1 LEREFEDV
9 AGLVDSIGTPVNLFG
24 HSYGGI
30 CALEAS
36 ILSDRI
42 GRLVLYEPPI
52 PSVGFRIY
60 PPGIIDR
67 LQNLLDTGDREGVLV
82 TFMTELVRMPEAEII
97 LTKSMPAWP
106 SRVGA
111 AHTIPRELTAHEHY
125 GFKPERFKEMTVPT
139 LLLVGGESPEHVKA
153 STQSLQAALPNSR
166 VVVLPG
172 QQHVAMETAP
182 DLLARET
189 LNFLLDE
196 GWGRS

>member
-1 LEREFEDV
+1 
-9 AGLVDSIGTPVNLFG
+9 
-24 HSYGGI
+24 
-30 CALEAS
+30 
-36 ILSDRI
+36 
-42 GRLVLYEPPI
+42 
-52 PSVGFRIY
+52 
-60 PPGIIDR
+60 
-67 LQNLLDTGDREGVLV
+67 
-82 TFMTELVRMPEAEII
+82 

-125 GFKPERFKEMTVPT
+125 RFKPERFKEMTVPT